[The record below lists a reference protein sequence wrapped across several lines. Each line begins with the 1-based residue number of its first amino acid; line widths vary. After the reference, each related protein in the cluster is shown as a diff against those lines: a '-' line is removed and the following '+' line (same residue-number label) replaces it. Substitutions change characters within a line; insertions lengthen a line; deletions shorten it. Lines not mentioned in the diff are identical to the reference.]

1 MTLKEIALELL
12 GKYESANR
20 QVIYEFSFDPEAA
33 EERLEEE
40 IAEYQKVIEEV
51 SE

>member
-12 GKYESANR
+12 GKYESEKL

-40 IAEYQKVIEEV
+40 IAEYQKAIEEATK
-51 SE
+51 